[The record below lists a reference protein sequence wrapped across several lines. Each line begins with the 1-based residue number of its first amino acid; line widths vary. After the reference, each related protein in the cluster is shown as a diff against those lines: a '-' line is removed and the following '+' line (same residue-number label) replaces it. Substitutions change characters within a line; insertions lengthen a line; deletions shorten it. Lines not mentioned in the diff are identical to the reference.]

1 VKYMEKREKNR
12 LLIAIKEHIRNNL
25 KQYLIVGTLFIIG
38 IIIGTAI
45 ANNYQEPANVA
56 SNKILN
62 AIKKINEGY
71 EIDYSGLLK
80 NEIYRQ
86 ILYALLLWFLGCS
99 VIGIPI
105 VYILISFKGLS
116 LGYTIATVILALGTP
131 KGTIFVITTLLLQ
144 NLLIIPA
151 TLAIAVSGMN
161 LYSSIT
167 KNKKMENI
175 KVEIIRHTVFCSI
188 MLIILIL
195 GVFIETYVSY
205 FLLKNLAKF
214 FV

>member
-1 VKYMEKREKNR
+1 MEKREKNR

-116 LGYTIATVILALGTP
+116 LGYTIATAILALGTP

>member
-1 VKYMEKREKNR
+1 MEKREKNR

-71 EIDYSGLLK
+71 EID
-80 NEIYRQ
+80 RQ